1 VTNGLGTA
9 TVTWNLEIIDVN
21 EPPYFLNTPYTKAV
35 VEYQSISSSILQI
48 EWADPDT
55 QLDYRTVQI
64 TSKGTVTHHKGEGE
78 DDGVGG
84 KGRGSVDHIKV
95 TKKLSFYHKSQK
107 IIC

>member
-1 VTNGLGTA
+1 MTNGLGTA

-84 KGRGSVDHIKV
+84 RVEVRFIILV

>member
-1 VTNGLGTA
+1 MTNGLGTA

-84 KGRGSVDHIKV
+84 RVEVRLII
-95 TKKLSFYHKSQK
+95 LKSQK
-107 IIC
+107 N

>member
-1 VTNGLGTA
+1 
-9 TVTWNLEIIDVN
+9 LEIIDVN

-84 KGRGSVDHIKV
+84 RVEVRLIHTQIVREAGLLK
-95 TKKLSFYHKSQK
+95 TKQLFLK
-107 IIC
+107 